1 MKLNDIRDNPGARNG
16 RIRVG
21 RGIGSGKGKTSGRG
35 QKGQKA
41 RSGVAIK
48 GFEGGQMPLHMRLPK
63 RGFNNPFAKDFAEV
77 NIGMVQKFIDSG
89 KLDAK
94 ATITEDA
101 LRAAGLVRDG
111 KDGVRLLGKGEI
123 TAKVTLAVTGA
134 TKGAIAA
141 VEKAGGSVE
150 VAPAATPEHEK
161 KLARRDANK
170 AAAAAGKAK

>member
-1 MKLNDIRDNPGARNG
+1 MKLNDIRDNAGARKG
-16 RIRVG
+16 RVRVG
-21 RGIGSGKGKTSGRG
+21 RGIGSGKGKTAARG

-63 RGFNNPFAKDFAEV
+63 RGFNNPFGKDYAEV
-77 NIGMVQKFIDSG
+77 NTGMVQKFIDAG

-101 LRAAGLVRDG
+101 LRAAGLVRGG

-123 TAKVTLAVTGA
+123 TAKVTFAVTGA

-150 VAPAATPEHEK
+150 VAPAPTPEHEK

-170 AAAAAGKAK
+170 AAKAK